1 MDNGA
6 RLAASSPTPADD
18 AIASAGAEGRGTP
31 RSGVKGGSRRGG
43 GLAARNRRFGAA
55 LAAPATILVFGL
67 IGVPSIITVYLSL
80 QKSSLGGATTF
91 VGAQNYQ
98 LLAGSAN
105 FLHALW
111 LTLIYAAG
119 VTVVSTALGLAF
131 ALVLHQPFIGR
142 GVARAL
148 LIVPWAIPW
157 LLVGI
162 IWKWFADADVGA
174 LNGALYQVGAIQ
186 SYIPFLA
193 SPQWA
198 LVLAILAASWRQ
210 ASLSGLL
217 LLAALQVIPADLPE
231 AAVIDGAGG
240 FQRFRYISL
249 PWLRQ
254 VLVVVIITNVV
265 SGFLQFD
272 VIYGLTEGG
281 PGDATKLLSMVLYQ
295 QLFQFSNLGVGSAI
309 AVVMALVAFGVGLAF
324 VLALYREDS
333 AYRQAAS

>member
-6 RLAASSPTPADD
+6 RVAASQPPAPDD
-18 AIASAGAEGRGTP
+18 AVAGPVAPEDGAP
-31 RSGVKGGSRRGG
+31 RSSTRRGARRGG
-43 GLAARNRRFGAA
+43 GLTARNRRFGAA
-55 LAAPATILVFGL
+55 LAAPATILVAGL

-91 VGAQNYQ
+91 VGVQNYQ

-105 FLHALW
+105 FLHALG
-111 LTLIYAAG
+111 LTLVYAAG
-119 VTVVSTALGLAF
+119 VTVVSTALGLVF
-131 ALVLHQPFIGR
+131 ALTLHQPFIGR
-142 GVARAL
+142 GLARAL

-174 LNGALYQVGAIQ
+174 LNGALYQGGLIQ
-186 SYIPFLA
+186 RYIPFLA

-231 AAVIDGAGG
+231 AAVIDGAGSV
-240 FQRFRYISL
+240 QRFRYISL

-254 VLVVVIITNVV
+254 VLVVVIITNMV

-309 AVVMALVAFGVGLAF
+309 AVVMALVAFGIGLAF
-324 VLALYREDS
+324 VVSLYRDDS
-333 AYRQAAS
+333 AYAKGVS